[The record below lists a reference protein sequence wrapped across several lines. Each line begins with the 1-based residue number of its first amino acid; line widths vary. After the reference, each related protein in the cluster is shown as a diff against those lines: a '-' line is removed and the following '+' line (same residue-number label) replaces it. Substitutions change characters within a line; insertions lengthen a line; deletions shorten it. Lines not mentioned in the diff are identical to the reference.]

1 MIILS
6 TDYVVDRSINVVES
20 CLHLLVRSLIYPF
33 RFLHSCLNV
42 PGRNAR
48 VMKQPQLFK
57 ALFTLRPPK

>member
-1 MIILS
+1 MIIFS
-6 TDYVVDRSINVVES
+6 PDYVVDRSIHVIKS

-42 PGRNAR
+42 PRRDAR